1 MIATSITPL
10 VQRHR
15 LTHQRST
22 PASLGATAKPLA
34 ASKFSL
40 PRYSQEE
47 VTRQTKPQLTRGVGI
62 GTYVDHLTGDRRL
75 DTGTRESSTGSVPTR
90 LLQVGQMNFEKQILR
105 SLSLST
111 ESETAFSTYLA
122 ASNSNSNKDK
132 ASFAGS
138 SLTSSDESK
147 TTTSRGNSVENH
159 GGSSGYGASSS

>member
-47 VTRQTKPQLTRGVGI
+47 VTRQSKPQLTRGVGI
-62 GTYVDHLTGDRRL
+62 GTYVDHLTGDRR
-75 DTGTRESSTGSVPTR
+75 
-90 LLQVGQMNFEKQILR
+90 
-105 SLSLST
+105 
-111 ESETAFSTYLA
+111 
-122 ASNSNSNKDK
+122 NSNKDK